1 MNILSDFQ
9 FLRPHFLWLALLLFI
24 LPLILKQSVCLSNVW
39 EKVCD
44 KVLLEYLMASKETN
58 LQKKF
63 NFWIYLG
70 FLSAVIALSGPS
82 FRQTVKPMALKE
94 TPLMIVLDLSSDM
107 NKIENSISRLS
118 RAKIEITDILKKSKA
133 APSSLI
139 VYTYEPFLISPF
151 AYDSD
156 IITNLLP
163 AVGADIMPLDGNK
176 ADRAIDLAVSKL
188 QSNNYKEG
196 NILLFTADIPLDF
209 DKALEAAR
217 KASES
222 GYKVSVYGL
231 TTKTNEKLER
241 FAQSGGGIYINTSY
255 ASSSALIKLLKNTQ
269 AEDYAENKN
278 TVTVPEDDGFFFVII
293 SAFCVLR
300 LFLSGLFIFAAL
312 FLVPVDSYA
321 GFFYNQNQEGALLFS
336 SREYNK
342 AADKF
347 KNTDWKAAAY
357 YKAGDYDAALKI
369 LQNKK
374 DITSLYNKGN
384 ALAKSGKISEAI
396 KTYEEVL
403 KQDPNHEDAKFN
415 LEYLKKLAKQ
425 QQSPQSNKQNNQNQE
440 NQNENN
446 QQNQNQNQ
454 NADKQDKQNN
464 NQNGEANTQSE
475 ESPDENDKP
484 SDKNEQEQEQNQ
496 PQQDD
501 SNQENQNQAQNQN
514 NNQNQNDKDADSQNN
529 AQNNQQNQNNQE
541 EGKNKKQ
548 DQSPKP
554 DEEENEKPDEQAD
567 QNQNQHNDLQNN
579 LSQQQTQAPVLPAKE
594 QEAPEYD
601 ETVQV
606 REQRFRAI
614 KENPGGLLKAFIR
627 EEYLKKRYEN

>member
-9 FLRPHFLWLALLLFI
+9 FLRPHFLWFVLLLAA
-24 LPLILKQSVCLSNVW
+24 LPFILKQSVCFSNVW

-44 KVLLEYLMASKETN
+44 KVLLEYLMASKETS

-70 FLSAVIALSGPS
+70 FLSASIALAGPS
-82 FRQTVKPMALKE
+82 FRQTIKPMALKE

-107 NKIENSISRLS
+107 NRIENSISRLS
-118 RAKIEITDILKKSKA
+118 RAKIEMTDILKKSKA
-133 APSSLI
+133 APSGLI
-139 VYTYEPFLISPF
+139 VYTYEPFLISPL

-176 ADRAIDLAVSKL
+176 VDRAIDLAVSKL

-196 NILLFTADIPLDF
+196 NILLFTSDIPLDF
-209 DKALEAAR
+209 DKAL
-217 KASES
+217 ASAQNALKS

-231 TTKTNEKLER
+231 ASKTNEKLER
-241 FAQSGGGIYINTSY
+241 LAQNGGGICINTSY
-255 ASSSALIKLLKNTQ
+255 ASSSPLIKLLKNTQ
-269 AEDYAENKN
+269 AEDYTENKN
-278 TVTVPEDDGFFFVII
+278 TVSVPEDDGFFFVII
-293 SAFCVLR
+293 SVFCVLR
-300 LFLSGLFIFAAL
+300 LFLSGLFVFAAL
-312 FLVPVDSYA
+312 FLLPVDSYA

-342 AADKF
+342 AADRF

-369 LQNKK
+369 LQNKN
-374 DITSLYNKGN
+374 DVTSLYNKGN
-384 ALAKSGKISEAI
+384 ALAKSGKISKAI

-454 NADKQDKQNN
+454 NADKQDKQNPD
-464 NQNGEANTQSE
+464 QNGEANTQSE

-484 SDKNEQEQEQNQ
+484 SNKNEQEQNQ

-514 NNQNQNDKDADSQNN
+514 NNQNDKDADFQNN
-529 AQNNQQNQNNQE
+529 DQNDQE
-541 EGKNKKQ
+541 DQSNKEQSNNKKQ
-548 DQSPKP
+548 NQTPKP
-554 DEEENEKPDEQAD
+554 DEKENQKPDEQSD
-567 QNQNQHNDLQNN
+567 KNQNQHNDLQSNI
-579 LSQQQTQAPVLPAKE
+579 SQQQTQAPVLPAKE
-594 QEAPEYD
+594 QQAPEYD